1 MRKKSSA
8 YPLKFSPVVLATVF
22 SIFALTA
29 TAQNTPPVGERPV
42 NPNELNMVVLGDSI
56 LWGQGLK
63 KEHKSWYLI
72 KQWLEESARVRVN
85 ERVEAHAGAV
95 IGTVGT
101 APPKTLT
108 LYGEISSAW
117 PTLHD
122 QVDDA
127 LRGLDDPAVVDLVLV
142 DGCIND
148 VNARRFMNAANTPE
162 GIEALAR
169 EKCAAPVEGLL
180 NRIASSFP
188 NAHIIV
194 SGYYP
199 VVSDK
204 TPHDLF
210 MRALA
215 RIFYAPTEP
224 GQKRMNDKKLLERLA
239 LVSAAWYEAS
249 NHALKEAVE
258 KVNAGLKSRGS
269 RQRVLFAQIPFLP
282 EHSFSARDSH
292 LWGFNASTLRKLL
305 ALLTWGRVSLHANDE
320 VRSQRSS
327 VCEEFFKRVKGE
339 TEDQE
344 RARKDRLIACKVAAI
359 AHPNRKGAVLYA
371 EAIKEQIQSLISDPG
386 WVRINAVAPPAMR

>member
-1 MRKKSSA
+1 MRSSA
-8 YPLKFSPVVLATVF
+8 YPLKFSPVVLVLAF

-29 TAQNTPPVGERPV
+29 TAQNEAGVGNRAGTPTD
-42 NPNELNMVVLGDSI
+42 LNMLVLGDSI

-63 KEHKSWYLI
+63 REHKSWYLV

-85 ERVEAHAGAV
+85 ERIEAHAGAV
-95 IGTVGT
+95 IGAAGT

-127 LRGLDDPAVVDLVLV
+127 LRELDDPSQVDLVLV

-180 NRIASSFP
+180 NRVASSFP

-224 GQKRMNDKKLLERLA
+224 GQRRMDDKKLLERLA
-239 LVSAAWYEAS
+239 VVSTAWYESS
-249 NHALKEAVE
+249 NHALEEAVE
-258 KVNAGLKSRGS
+258 KVNAALKSRRS
-269 RQRVLFAQIPFLP
+269 RQRVLFAQIPFRP
-282 EHSFSARDSH
+282 EHSFSTRDTH
-292 LWGFNASTLRKLL
+292 LWGFNASTPRKLL

-339 TEDQE
+339 SEDE
-344 RARKDRLIACKVAAI
+344 KSARKDRLIACKVAAI

-371 EAIKEQIQSLISDPG
+371 EAIKEQISSLISNPG
-386 WVRINAVAPPAMR
+386 WVRINVVSPATIH